1 MNIVNKFLTKIKSNY
16 HRRVAYRKLYSS
28 EMLAKMPDSEKLALR
43 SKYLKHLGFFSTL
56 LVVSL
61 LALLGAYLLDSPKED
76 FTKNITT
83 YRKEQ
88 DFLAKKL
95 DGIYGA
101 GNWEYGV
108 YQTNMDAF
116 RVEVT
121 LSDGSKVEHYYQ
133 VKGDNIYRL
142 KLK

>member
-1 MNIVNKFLTKIKSNY
+1 M
-16 HRRVAYRKLYSS
+16 
-28 EMLAKMPDSEKLALR
+28 
-43 SKYLKHLGFFSTL
+43 
-56 LVVSL
+56 VSL

>member
-1 MNIVNKFLTKIKSNY
+1 MSIKTKFLS
-16 HRRVAYRKLYSS
+16 RVKAKYNKRMAYRKLYSPEILDKLS
-28 EMLAKMPDSEKLALR
+28 DSEKRALM
-43 SKYLKHLGFFSTL
+43 SKNLRHLGFFSSL
-56 LVVSL
+56 LLISL
-61 LALLGAYLLDSPKED
+61 LALLGVFLLKSPQESL
-76 FTKNITT
+76 TNNIPT

-88 DFLAKKL
+88 KLLDKKL
-95 DGIYGA
+95 DEIYGA